1 MQTVP
6 INQKPPNIKTKLKQ
20 KRRKGN
26 KKKNVFIAPLSF
38 LFCLMGLFLCSSFS
52 VIFLTCHEVAEK
64 SACIIE
70 REKQSWEWGEWGLVG
85 DIKRGFCA
93 WESVGFDKTT
103 SLSLSLSLSLSPQCT
118 WNGNFSTSDF
128 ARETPLSPSLS
139 SGYGFLIVVLAMA
152 GCPIYKN
159 RSHTRRLT
167 PHYFVF
173 SLPHSAMGR
182 LTFTLQLSFRVRAS
196 RGQHM
201 VDIRLPWVSKTILF
215 FHIL

>member
-26 KKKNVFIAPLSF
+26 KKKKCVYRSSLFPF
-38 LFCLMGLFLCSSFS
+38 LFNGSLSLLFIFS
-52 VIFLTCHEVAEK
+52 YFSDLPWSCREK
-64 SACIIE
+64 CVYYRE
-70 REKQSWEWGEWGLVG
+70 RERSNRGNEESGGLVG
-85 DIKRGFCA
+85 DIKRGFSA

-103 SLSLSLSLSLSPQCT
+103 SLSLSPQCT